1 VATCG
6 HRYQDCKAFLG
17 ISSDLPPKAAIIV
30 VFTGYSIRPQRG
42 NARSERRTTARR
54 KEVERRTK
62 PGPSASGVWCLGR
75 LSLPWAGI
83 VHSVMLYLQEQYRGR
98 STYLSLSLVVI

>member
-1 VATCG
+1 MATCG
-6 HRYQDCKAFLG
+6 HRYQDCKALLG

-75 LSLPWAGI
+75 FIASLGRHCSFRDALLTGTVPWPFD
-83 VHSVMLYLQEQYRGR
+83 VLKS
-98 STYLSLSLVVI
+98 